1 VKFLRAFD
9 IEVIKFLEGKY
20 EIDFEIGKEFFQ
32 HFEDNELLDEGRL
45 TVRVLMDKGANLIE
59 MNFLI
64 SGEVK
69 LTCDRSLEEY
79 FEPLEIN
86 ERILFKYG
94 EVEEEINE
102 EVYMITRDT
111 SKVNVAQFI
120 YEFVLLGLPAK
131 KIHPD
136 HRTEFDEEDFEAE
149 GTYAY
154 IDGDNEEDSEAEPSA
169 DQDQKEENTD
179 PRWELL
185 KKLKNKDQS

>member
-1 VKFLRAFD
+1 MKFLRTFD

-32 HFEDNELLDEGRL
+32 HFEDNELLDEGIL

-64 SGEVK
+64 TGEVK

-79 FEPLEIN
+79 FEHLEIT
-86 ERILFKYG
+86 EKILFKYG
-94 EVEEEINE
+94 EVEEEVNE
-102 EVYMITRDT
+102 EVYIITRDT
-111 SKVNVAQFI
+111 SKINVAQFI
-120 YEFVLLGLPAK
+120 YEFILLGLPAK

-154 IDGDNEEDSEAEPSA
+154 IDGDYDNDSDEDSSG
-169 DQDQKEENTD
+169 DQDQKEEIAD

-185 KKLKNKDQS
+185 KKLKNKEQS

>member
-1 VKFLRAFD
+1 VKFLRTFD

-32 HFEDNELLDEGRL
+32 HFEDNELLDEGIL

-64 SGEVK
+64 TGEVK

-79 FEPLEIN
+79 FEHLEIT
-86 ERILFKYG
+86 EKILFKYG
-94 EVEEEINE
+94 EVEEEVNV

-111 SKVNVAQFI
+111 SKINVAQFI
-120 YEFVLLGLPAK
+120 YEFILLGLPAK

-154 IDGDNEEDSEAEPSA
+154 IDGDYDNDSDEESSA
-169 DQDQKEENTD
+169 DQDQKEDIAD

-185 KKLKNKDQS
+185 KKLKNKEQS

>member
-20 EIDFEIGKEFFQ
+20 EIDFEIEKEFFQ
-32 HFEDNELLDEGRL
+32 HFEDNELLDEGIL

-64 SGEVK
+64 TGKVK

-79 FEPLEIN
+79 FEHLEIT

-94 EVEEEINE
+94 EVEEEVNE
-102 EVYMITRDT
+102 EVYIITRDT
-111 SKVNVAQFI
+111 SKINVAQFI
-120 YEFVLLGLPAK
+120 YEFILLGLPAK

-154 IDGDNEEDSEAEPSA
+154 IGGDYDNASEEESSA
-169 DQDQKEENTD
+169 DQDQKKEIAD

-185 KKLKNKDQS
+185 KKLKNKE

>member
-1 VKFLRAFD
+1 MKFLRTFD
-9 IEVIKFLEGKY
+9 IEVIKFLEGVH

-32 HFEDNELLDEGRL
+32 HFEDNELLDEGIL
-45 TVRVLMDKGANLIE
+45 TVRVIMNKGANLIE
-59 MNFLI
+59 MDFLI

-79 FEPLEIN
+79 FEHLEI
-86 ERILFKYG
+86 RDKILFKYG

-111 SKVNVAQFI
+111 ASINVAQFI
-120 YEFVLLGLPAK
+120 YEFILLGLPAK

-154 IDGDNEEDSEAEPSA
+154 IDGDYDDDFEEESPDN
-169 DQDQKEENTD
+169 QDQKEEIAD

-185 KKLKNKDQS
+185 KKLKNKE

>member
-1 VKFLRAFD
+1 VKFLRTFD

-32 HFEDNELLDEGRL
+32 HFEDNELLDEGIL

-64 SGEVK
+64 TGEVK

-79 FEPLEIN
+79 FEHLEIT
-86 ERILFKYG
+86 EKILFKYG
-94 EVEEEINE
+94 EVEEEVNE
-102 EVYMITRDT
+102 EVYIITRDT
-111 SKVNVAQFI
+111 SKINVAQFI
-120 YEFVLLGLPAK
+120 YEFILLGLPAK

-154 IDGDNEEDSEAEPSA
+154 IGGDYDNASEEESSA
-169 DQDQKEENTD
+169 DQDQKKEIAD

-185 KKLKNKDQS
+185 KKLKNKE

>member
-1 VKFLRAFD
+1 VKFLRTFD

-32 HFEDNELLDEGRL
+32 HFEDNELLDEGIL

-64 SGEVK
+64 TGEVK

-79 FEPLEIN
+79 FEHLEIT
-86 ERILFKYG
+86 EKILFKYG
-94 EVEEEINE
+94 EVEEEVNE

-111 SKVNVAQFI
+111 SKINVAQFI
-120 YEFVLLGLPAK
+120 YEFILLGLPAK

-154 IDGDNEEDSEAEPSA
+154 IDGDYDNDSDEESSA
-169 DQDQKEENTD
+169 DQDQKEDIAD

-185 KKLKNKDQS
+185 KKLKNKEQS